1 MPATADPP
9 IPMNLQTVNVDS
21 VQTRAPRSPCH
32 HVTGSNGE
40 MWQWYGDGRDLIT
53 RIVAVRRPCMASATA
68 VRHLLIAEMR
78 RISDEFDDA
87 PTDTE
92 VSVSHVRGS
101 RAAFH
106 ATSSGITS
114 GIRLH
119 NDVLMATD
127 GSSLYLSRV
136 VSPDTADGRGL
147 AEAMNSNIQFSQRA
161 D

>member
-1 MPATADPP
+1 
-9 IPMNLQTVNVDS
+9 
-21 VQTRAPRSPCH
+21 
-32 HVTGSNGE
+32 
-40 MWQWYGDGRDLIT
+40 MWQWHGDGRDLIT
-53 RIVAVRRPCMASATA
+53 RIVAVRRPFMASATA

-78 RISDEFDDA
+78 RISDEFDDDS
-87 PTDTE
+87 TDTE

-106 ATSSGITS
+106 ATTSGITN
-114 GIRLH
+114 GTRLH

-127 GSSLYLSRV
+127 GSALYLSRV
-136 VSPDTADGRGL
+136 VSLDTADGRAT